1 MSLRPPSTG
10 LPIFFFNGDQ
20 VGASPAQSKKTITW
34 IGKLDRAALT
44 VNFGEKYGW
53 GLREITFN
61 KKVYKVEKK
70 LDPLGSPIST
80 LAGGIA
86 PKTVT
91 IDVTG
96 AMINGDNVLTVAYDH
111 PFSAHIGDR
120 NTLTAF
126 VTPEITGAISTI
138 PSLEK
143 VQEDFNKQL
152 ANATVPMIAI
162 LGIIAA
168 IVIAV
173 AVIIVKLKGGA
184 LLA

>member
-1 MSLRPPSTG
+1 MSFVQQQPAK
-10 LPIFFFNGDQ
+10 PIYFFNGDL
-20 VGASPAQSKKTITW
+20 VGASPAQAKKTITW
-34 IGKLDRAALT
+34 LGQLKKATLT

-53 GLREITFN
+53 GLREITIN
-61 KKVYKVEKK
+61 KKVYKVEKTAD
-70 LDPLGSPIST
+70 LLRFPLST

-91 IDVTG
+91 IDVTD
-96 AMINGDNVLTVAYDH
+96 AMVNGDNVLTVAYDH

-126 VTPEITGAISTI
+126 IVPEVAGAISTI

-152 ANATVPMIAI
+152 ANATVPTIAI
-162 LGIIAA
+162 LGILAA
-168 IVIAV
+168 MLIAV
-173 AVIIVKLKGGA
+173 AVIVVKLKGGA
-184 LLA
+184 LF